1 MTTSAVTSTL
11 AHTDDATFRAWGRQ
25 VGDQLTAVGLVRTAD
40 TGQIN
45 WGTVLR
51 PAAGASAGYEI
62 FRFDDPLQAT
72 RPIFLRIN
80 YLTTSASA
88 TTPFLQVSTG
98 QGTDGAGALTS
109 VMTGLVAVN
118 GGGSPVTTSMHT
130 SYACMN
136 AAVGGFFFCGW
147 LGSRST
153 TPNAAFTFG
162 IFRSLDDNGAP
173 VGDGFT
179 IYTANTS
186 SLTTQSWS
194 WLTNSVLNSGQTYS
208 LIPGGIAASTFGQDI
223 QAYRH
228 YMSYPVIRPLA
239 GLVTVFA
246 NEISRG
252 STFTAPI
259 IGTTARTYLAL
270 GDGTIGASANGT
282 VGHSVA
288 MNFE

>member
-11 AHTDDATFRAWGRQ
+11 QHTDDATFRAWGRQ

-51 PAAGASAGYEI
+51 PAANASAGFEI

-72 RPIFLRIN
+72 RPIFIRIN
-80 YLTTSASA
+80 YFTSSTA
-88 TTPFLQVSTG
+88 TNPFLQISTG

-109 VMTGLVAVN
+109 VMTGNVN
-118 GGGSPVTTSMHT
+118 VLGGGGPANTATV

-136 AAVGGFFFCGW
+136 AALGGFFFAGW
-147 LGSRST
+147 LGSRSGVV
-153 TPNAAFTFG
+153 PNAAFTFG

-173 VGDGFT
+173 TGDGFT
-179 IYTANTS
+179 LYFAGNGPLTS
-186 SLTTQSWS
+186 VSWS
-194 WLTNSVLNSGQTYS
+194 WLTNSGLNSGQSYT
-208 LIPGGIAASTFGQDI
+208 IVPGNIASSSFGTDI

-228 YMSYPVIRPLA
+228 YMSYPIIRPLA

-246 NEISRG
+246 SEITRG
-252 STFTAPI
+252 STFTATI
-259 IGTTARTYLAL
+259 LGATARTYLAL
-270 GDGTIGASANGT
+270 GDGVIGASSNNAQS
-282 VGHSVA
+282 HSVA